1 MRERLGVKLAE
12 WALRLGGAAVLD
24 YMDKIRLLNVPTYG
38 HRVYTSPD
46 GRVLVI
52 DPVTPDA
59 VTFTEKAGAVQMPKR
74 VVLQVTSYGQ
84 PPSRAELSH
93 SEAIRMGKDISFY
106 LDAMIEFHGASP
118 GLVSDGSVPQSQ
130 R

>member
-1 MRERLGVKLAE
+1 MREWMGVKLAE
-12 WALRLGGAAVLD
+12 WALRIGGAAVLD
-24 YMDKIRLLNVPTYG
+24 YMDKIRLVNTPTYG

-52 DPVTPDA
+52 DPVTPEA
-59 VTFTEKAGAVQMPKR
+59 VTFTEKAGAVQLPKR
-74 VVLQVTSYGQ
+74 VVVQVTSYGQ
-84 PPSRAELSH
+84 PPARAELSH
-93 SEAIRMGKDISFY
+93 LEALLLGDRIAGY
-106 LDAMIEFHGASP
+106 LGHIDYKNGP

>member
-1 MRERLGVKLAE
+1 MGIKLAE

-24 YMDKIRLLNVPTYG
+24 YNDRVRLVNTPTYG

-52 DPVTPDA
+52 DPVTPTA
-59 VTFTEKAGAVQMPKR
+59 ETFTAQRGAVELPKR
-74 VVLQVTSYGQ
+74 IVMQVTSYGQ
-84 PPSRAELSH
+84 APARAELSH
-93 SEAIRMGKDISFY
+93 VEAIALGDALERY
-106 LDAMIEFHGASP
+106 LQGAIIQEYRHGP

>member
-1 MRERLGVKLAE
+1 MRERVGLKLAE
-12 WALRLGGAAVLD
+12 WALRLGGAAVMD
-24 YMDKIRLLNVPTYG
+24 YMDKVRLINTPTYG

-74 VVLQVTSYGQ
+74 VVFQVTSYGQ
-84 PPSRAELSH
+84 PPARAELSH
-93 SEAIRMGKDISFY
+93 GEAMAAAASIVNY
-106 LDAMIEFHGASP
+106 LGHLTWQNDP
-118 GLVSDGSVPQSQ
+118 GSSAGGFVPTSS